1 MRLIDISREKKI
13 FHGSFT
19 DVKIRWISD
28 ENENTENSGAIP
40 PAKTNSDH
48 ILKMVA
54 TLNRE
59 RTCCVKNYYY
69 VNPIGKPYSI
79 SRTIWFGCYGNA
91 LVNFYQQLPRTA
103 FDRHVWYVCV
113 WFGTSAIPSIRT
125 ECVARFPRTTVFN
138 CNCNGWLGKAY
149 SCGVNVYLLRV
160 LPRPMS
166 SHIHSTVRLRDTELI
181 THISALW
188 LIVVFK
194 SGYIL
199 KPTPKFSLPE
209 LLHKPN
215 LLQGRNFV
223 HCFQH
228 S

>member
-113 WFGTSAIPSIRT
+113 CDLGQAQSHPFEPNA
-125 ECVARFPRTTVFN
+125 
-138 CNCNGWLGKAY
+138 WLV
-149 SCGVNVYLLRV
+149 SREQLF
-160 LPRPMS
+160 
-166 SHIHSTVRLRDTELI
+166 STV
-181 THISALW
+181 
-188 LIVVFK
+188 IV
-194 SGYIL
+194 
-199 KPTPKFSLPE
+199 TDD
-209 LLHKPN
+209 
-215 LLQGRNFV
+215 
-223 HCFQH
+223 
-228 S
+228 